1 MRHPR
6 AFTLVELMVAI
17 LLAAIMATVVA
28 VSLAGSQRAA
38 RAEDV
43 LGRIATFDRLAREHV
58 RQFGRPNRLTFDL
71 AQNTI
76 TRSPA
81 DADADA
87 DESHDTASTLH
98 LPSGV
103 HLARV
108 VTAMANQTAGQAS
121 IPCSPDGLRPTYAI
135 LLNDTRN
142 AGRWQLT
149 IGPTGQTLEVRDER
163 EVQDIFRAIRRGD
176 DADR

>member
-43 LGRIATFDRLAREHV
+43 LGRIATFDRLAREHA

-76 TRSPA
+76 TRSAVDPN
-81 DADADA
+81 A
-87 DESHDTASTLH
+87 DESADTPATLTSPAS
-98 LPSGV
+98 
-103 HLARV
+103 
-108 VTAMANQTAGQAS
+108 
-121 IPCSPDGLRPTYAI
+121 SPRRPTKRPAKPRSPAPPTAFAPP
-135 LLNDTRN
+135 TRSS
-142 AGRWQLT
+142 
-149 IGPTGQTLEVRDER
+149 
-163 EVQDIFRAIRRGD
+163 
-176 DADR
+176 